1 MTENLNVLAK
11 GVHDLNSAWWH
22 DIHTGEPIERSL
34 PELLMLVITELA
46 EACEGVRKGIM
57 DDKLPHRSAEEVEM
71 ADAYI
76 RLLDLSGGFKLE
88 LVEYF
93 TDLNKGLADRK
104 LERIFAIVGVLC
116 GATLD
121 TSHRVSK
128 ALSLIESYCNDY
140 SLALKPAMWEK
151 IEYNLQRADHKP
163 ENRRMEG
170 GKKL

>member
-11 GVHDLNSAWWH
+11 GVYELNSDWWH
-22 DIHTGEPIERSL
+22 DLYKWKPIERSL
-34 PELLMLVITELA
+34 PDLLMLVITDLA
-46 EACEGVRKGIM
+46 DACEGVCKGIM
-57 DDKLPHRSAEEVEM
+57 DDILPHRSAEEVAM

-76 RLLDLSGGFKLE
+76 RLLDLAGCFKLE

-93 TDLNKGLADRK
+93 TSRTPGLVDRK
-104 LERIFAIVGVLC
+104 LERIFAIVGVLF

-151 IEYNLQRADHKP
+151 IEYNLQRDDHRPGRLESFRHNLK
-163 ENRRMEG
+163 
-170 GKKL
+170 